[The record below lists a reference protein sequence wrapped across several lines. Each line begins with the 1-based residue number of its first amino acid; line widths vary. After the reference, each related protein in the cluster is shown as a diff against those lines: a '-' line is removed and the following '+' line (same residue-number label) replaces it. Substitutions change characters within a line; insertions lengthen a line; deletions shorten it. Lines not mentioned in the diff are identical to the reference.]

1 MSPASR
7 RNKRR
12 QLLELYGN
20 QCHWCNKSMQKS
32 ERTIEHLLPK
42 SLGGS
47 NALYNLRLACFSC
60 NNSRGNS
67 LFPPGK
73 NLRTQG
79 TQPYEKIAEDFR
91 TIANFHS

>member
-1 MSPASR
+1 
-7 RNKRR
+7 
-12 QLLELYGN
+12 
-20 QCHWCNKSMQKS
+20 MQKS

-47 NALYNLRLACFSC
+47 NALSNLRLACFTC

-67 LFPPGK
+67 LFPPPGK

-79 TQPYEKIAEDFR
+79 AQPYEKIAEDFR

>member
-12 QLLELYGN
+12 QLLQLYGN
-20 QCHWCNKSMQKS
+20 RCHWCNKSMQKS

-42 SLGGS
+42 SRGGS
-47 NALYNLRLACFSC
+47 NALSNLRLACFSC

-67 LFPPGK
+67 LFPPPGK
-73 NLRTQG
+73 NLHISRTQ
-79 TQPYEKIAEDFR
+79 PHEKIA
-91 TIANFHS
+91 

>member
-20 QCHWCNKSMQKS
+20 RCHWCKKSMQKS
-32 ERTIEHLLPK
+32 ERTIEHLQPK

-47 NALYNLRLACFSC
+47 NALPNLRLACFTC

-67 LFPPGK
+67 PFPP
-73 NLRTQG
+73 RTAR
-79 TQPYEKIAEDFR
+79 ESAR
-91 TIANFHS
+91 TKT

>member
-20 QCHWCNKSMQKS
+20 RCHWCNKSMQKS

-42 SLGGS
+42 SRGGS
-47 NALYNLRLACFSC
+47 NALSNLRLACFSC

-67 LFPPGK
+67 LEPPDGK
-73 NLRTQG
+73 NLRTQR
-79 TQPYEKIAEDFR
+79 TQPHEKIA
-91 TIANFHS
+91 

>member
-12 QLLELYGN
+12 QLLQLYGN
-20 QCHWCNKSMQKS
+20 HCYWCNKSMQKS

-42 SLGGS
+42 SRGGS
-47 NALYNLRLACFSC
+47 NALSNLRLACFSC

-67 LFPPGK
+67 LEPPDGK
-73 NLRTQG
+73 NLRTQRA
-79 TQPYEKIAEDFR
+79 QPHEKIA
-91 TIANFHS
+91 